1 MAERV
6 FSKCSTNSCSVE
18 LSKIHRKTPVPES
31 HLTIFAALHAVTL
44 LKKRPSA
51 GVFLS

>member
-1 MAERV
+1 MTETG
-6 FSKCSTNSCSVE
+6 FSKCSINRCSVE

-31 HLTIFAALHAVTL
+31 HSTIFAALHPVTL
-44 LKKRPSA
+44 FKKRPSA